1 MTTISKGLLIM
12 QNDFIN
18 RQWAYPTTAF
28 NQIAQTEKNF
38 YSFNPMIEHLTRL
51 EAITHPVIPTLRL
64 ETIMPYSII
73 DRMYKIPQITI
84 PYRYAVDNLNHLTNV
99 TKFFSYHSF
108 SIYSQT
114 INQLT
119 SHFSTYDAPLKFI
132 NKISFDFLETATQK
146 HFDIFNK
153 TARIL
158 NHQQKFYYTNY
169 LFNYENIA
177 FYHRVLTDISPDTL
191 ETYEDISPILQ
202 LIRNLSKKD
211 KITILKAF
219 SRKVYFRIDSLT
231 KTVQRKINA
240 MLSIDKATKYSESI
254 LKVLT
259 GINLVYD
266 TQSEPIQQ
274 LLSIFVRYLLVTL
287 IFLQVYICSHDDN

>member
-1 MTTISKGLLIM
+1 M

-18 RQWAYPTTAF
+18 KQWTYSITAF
-28 NQIAQTEKNF
+28 NQIAQTEKMF
-38 YSFNPMIEHLTRL
+38 YSFSPMIKHFTRL
-51 EAITHPVIPTLRL
+51 EAIAYPIIPMPRL
-64 ETIMPYSII
+64 EIVMQNSII
-73 DRMYKIPQITI
+73 NKMSQIHQITF
-84 PYRYAVDNLNHLTNV
+84 PYKYAIDNLNYLTNV
-99 TKFFSYHSF
+99 NKFFSHHNF
-108 SIYSQT
+108 SIYSQPLF

-119 SHFSTYDAPLKFI
+119 SYFSTYDVSLKFI

-153 TARIL
+153 TAHIL

-169 LFNYENIA
+169 LFNYENIT
-177 FYHRVLTDISPDTL
+177 FYHRILTDISPDTL
-191 ETYEDISPILQ
+191 ETYEDVAPILQ

-211 KITILKAF
+211 KVTILKSF
-219 SRKVYFRIDSLT
+219 SRKVYFRIDNLT